1 MGNYNNNDR
10 KFGRSSRPRFGGG
23 NSSFKQMYDA
33 VCAECGKG
41 CKVPFM
47 PNSGKPVYCSNCFED
62 RGNGENEPRSYQSHS
77 RSNFSDRRSF
87 TPRNDRPTEN
97 YSEQFEIIN
106 IKLDKIFNLLNEMNE
121 KAE

>member
-10 KFGRSSRPRFGGG
+10 KFGRSSKPRFGGG
-23 NSSFKQMYDA
+23 KSSFKQMYDA

-62 RGNGENEPRSYQSHS
+62 RGNGENGP
-77 RSNFSDRRSF
+77 RSF
-87 TPRNDRPTEN
+87 TPRNDRLTEN